1 MYHSKR
7 ISIMKALKYMAGV
20 ILAALALS
28 SCQKE
33 LDIPQKGVLD
43 MDEYYATAGPEEAES
58 LIARVYDLY
67 LDVPEGAQATIFMDI
82 LSDDMYAGGNS
93 FTDNSNDYQ
102 MANNL
107 ICTSSDWAFKN
118 VYPALYKIIYYCNL
132 IIERIP
138 ETSDARVNRVK
149 AEANF
154 MRSICLFQAIR
165 WWGTPP
171 FADHVYASDEI
182 YAPNGNTAEMIE
194 WILKNLKDASDKLP
208 AISAMGAQQEFGA
221 RVSKHAALA
230 YMGKVALW
238 YGTKINDKNM
248 VARAIDPLKTVIMS
262 GLYDLIDDPSQL
274 GRPAADFCKEYIF
287 EHNASESDG
296 YPAYQA
302 DNRHIWRTPRPEH
315 MNLPDQLYPMGWGFC
330 VPTGDFGRFLESH
343 EGGVEKPRFKASI
356 LTYDQIVDMSYTL
369 TSGPGV
375 FAAGIP
381 HCEGYFNAK
390 TLLYREDIISMPGW
404 WKYSKSNVVYMRY
417 AEVLLLYAEA
427 QFVANGDAD
436 GSGADALN
444 VVRRRAQIP
453 EVGALTYQIIKDERR
468 AELFAEQERYFDLV
482 RWGDAATA
490 LKDKGKKW
498 YTFYGYKPG
507 TKEWRVESVQGNGK
521 GWDDKYNLLPF
532 PYEQVAA
539 NKNLVQNPNW

>member
-1 MYHSKR
+1 
-7 ISIMKALKYMAGV
+7 MKALKYMAGV

-330 VPTGDFGRFLESH
+330 VPTGDFGRFLERH

-356 LTYDQIVDMSYTL
+356 LTYDQIMDMSYTL

>member
-1 MYHSKR
+1 
-7 ISIMKALKYMAGV
+7 MKKTI
-20 ILAALALS
+20 ILAISALTVLS
-28 SCQKE
+28 SCQGE

-43 MDEYYATAGPEEAES
+43 MDKYYVEAGPDEAES

-67 LDVPEGAQATIFMDI
+67 LEVPEGAQPQIFVDI

-107 ICTSSDWAFKN
+107 ICTSSDWAFRN
-118 VYPALYKIIYYCNL
+118 VYPGIYKVIYYCNL
-132 IIERIP
+132 ILEKIP
-138 ETSDARVNRVK
+138 ESSDARINRVK

-154 MRSICLFQAIR
+154 MRCICLFQAIR

-171 FADHVYASDEI
+171 FADHVYTADEI
-182 YAPNGNTAEMIE
+182 HAPNGNTDEMIN
-194 WILKNLKDASDKLP
+194 WILENLSDAANKLP
-208 AISAMGAQQEFGA
+208 ALSAMGQQMAFGA

-238 YGTKINDKNM
+238 YGTKTNDKAM
-248 VARAIDPLKTVIMS
+248 VQRAIEPLKTVINS
-262 GLYDLIDDPSQL
+262 GLYGLIDDPSLL

-315 MNLPDQLYPMGWGFC
+315 LNLPDPIYPMGWGFC
-330 VPTGDFGRFLESH
+330 VPTGDFGRFLEAH
-343 EGGVEKPRFKASI
+343 EGGIEKPRFKASI
-356 LTYDQIVDMSYTL
+356 WTYDQLMDMDYTL

-390 TLLYREDIISMPGW
+390 SILYRDDIIQMPGW
-404 WKYSKSNVVYMRY
+404 WKYSMMNVAYMRY

-427 QFVANGDAD
+427 QFVANNDAD
-436 GSGADALN
+436 GSGLKALN
-444 VVRRRAQIP
+444 EVRHRAQIP
-453 EVGALTYQIIKDERR
+453 DVPALTYQIIKDERR

-490 LKDKGKKW
+490 LKDKGKTW
-498 YTFYGYKPG
+498 YTFYGYKEG
-507 TKEWRVESVQGNGK
+507 TKEWKIESTTGNGK
-521 GWDDKYNLLPF
+521 GWDDKYLLLPF
-532 PYEQVAA
+532 PYDQLAA
-539 NKNLVQNPNW
+539 DPNLVQNKGW

>member
-1 MYHSKR
+1 
-7 ISIMKALKYMAGV
+7 MKALKYMAGV

-208 AISAMGAQQEFGA
+208 ALSAMGAQQEFGA

-356 LTYDQIVDMSYTL
+356 LTYDQIMDMSYTL

>member
-1 MYHSKR
+1 
-7 ISIMKALKYMAGV
+7 MKALKYMAGV

-67 LDVPEGAQATIFMDI
+67 LDVPEGAQATIFVDI

-107 ICTSSDWAFKN
+107 ICASSDWAFKN

-274 GRPAADFCKEYIF
+274 GRPAADL
-287 EHNASESDG
+287 
-296 YPAYQA
+296 Q
-302 DNRHIWRTPRPEH
+302 
-315 MNLPDQLYPMGWGFC
+315 
-330 VPTGDFGRFLESH
+330 
-343 EGGVEKPRFKASI
+343 GV
-356 LTYDQIVDMSYTL
+356 
-369 TSGPGV
+369 
-375 FAAGIP
+375 
-381 HCEGYFNAK
+381 YF
-390 TLLYREDIISMPGW
+390 
-404 WKYSKSNVVYMRY
+404 
-417 AEVLLLYAEA
+417 
-427 QFVANGDAD
+427 
-436 GSGADALN
+436 
-444 VVRRRAQIP
+444 
-453 EVGALTYQIIKDERR
+453 
-468 AELFAEQERYFDLV
+468 
-482 RWGDAATA
+482 
-490 LKDKGKKW
+490 
-498 YTFYGYKPG
+498 
-507 TKEWRVESVQGNGK
+507 
-521 GWDDKYNLLPF
+521 
-532 PYEQVAA
+532 
-539 NKNLVQNPNW
+539 

>member
-1 MYHSKR
+1 
-7 ISIMKALKYMAGV
+7 MKALKYMAGV

-67 LDVPEGAQATIFMDI
+67 LEVPEGAQATIFVDI

-194 WILKNLKDASDKLP
+194 WILKNLKDASEKLP
-208 AISAMGAQQEFGA
+208 ALSAMGAQQEFGA

-230 YMGKVALW
+230 LS
-238 YGTKINDKNM
+238 
-248 VARAIDPLKTVIMS
+248 P
-262 GLYDLIDDPSQL
+262 
-274 GRPAADFCKEYIF
+274 
-287 EHNASESDG
+287 
-296 YPAYQA
+296 
-302 DNRHIWRTPRPEH
+302 
-315 MNLPDQLYPMGWGFC
+315 
-330 VPTGDFGRFLESH
+330 
-343 EGGVEKPRFKASI
+343 
-356 LTYDQIVDMSYTL
+356 
-369 TSGPGV
+369 
-375 FAAGIP
+375 
-381 HCEGYFNAK
+381 
-390 TLLYREDIISMPGW
+390 
-404 WKYSKSNVVYMRY
+404 VYMTCI
-417 AEVLLLYAEA
+417 LKC
-427 QFVANGDAD
+427 
-436 GSGADALN
+436 
-444 VVRRRAQIP
+444 RRAPRLQYLWISCLMICMPAETRLPTIP
-453 EVGALTYQIIKDERR
+453 MTIKWLTTSS
-468 AELFAEQERYFDLV
+468 V
-482 RWGDAATA
+482 RQATG
-490 LKDKGKKW
+490 LSKMC
-498 YTFYGYKPG
+498 TRHC
-507 TKEWRVESVQGNGK
+507 TR
-521 GWDDKYNLLPF
+521 
-532 PYEQVAA
+532 
-539 NKNLVQNPNW
+539 

>member
-1 MYHSKR
+1 
-7 ISIMKALKYMAGV
+7 MKALKYMAGV

-67 LDVPEGAQATIFMDI
+67 LEVPEGAQATIFVDI

-194 WILKNLKDASDKLP
+194 WILKNLKDASEKLP
-208 AISAMGAQQEFGA
+208 ALSAMGAQQEFGA

-302 DNRHIWRTPRPEH
+302 DNRHFWRTPRPEL
-315 MNLPDQLYPMGWGFC
+315 MTLPDQLYPMGWGFC
-330 VPTGDFGRFLESH
+330 VPTGDFGRFLERH

-356 LTYDQIVDMSYTL
+356 LTYDQIMDMSYTL

-390 TLLYREDIISMPGW
+390 TLLYR
-404 WKYSKSNVVYMRY
+404 
-417 AEVLLLYAEA
+417 
-427 QFVANGDAD
+427 
-436 GSGADALN
+436 
-444 VVRRRAQIP
+444 
-453 EVGALTYQIIKDERR
+453 
-468 AELFAEQERYFDLV
+468 
-482 RWGDAATA
+482 
-490 LKDKGKKW
+490 
-498 YTFYGYKPG
+498 
-507 TKEWRVESVQGNGK
+507 
-521 GWDDKYNLLPF
+521 
-532 PYEQVAA
+532 
-539 NKNLVQNPNW
+539 

>member
-1 MYHSKR
+1 
-7 ISIMKALKYMAGV
+7 MKALKYMAGV

-330 VPTGDFGRFLESH
+330 VPTGDFGRFLERH
-343 EGGVEKPRFKASI
+343 EGGVEKPRFKAYI
-356 LTYDQIVDMSYTL
+356 LTYDQIMDMSYTL

-404 WKYSKSNVVYMRY
+404 WKYSTSNVAYMRY

-444 VVRRRAQIP
+444 EVRRRAQIP

>member
-1 MYHSKR
+1 
-7 ISIMKALKYMAGV
+7 MKALKYMAGV

-171 FADHVYASDEI
+171 FAEHGYASDE
-182 YAPNGNTAEMIE
+182 
-194 WILKNLKDASDKLP
+194 
-208 AISAMGAQQEFGA
+208 
-221 RVSKHAALA
+221 R
-230 YMGKVALW
+230 
-238 YGTKINDKNM
+238 
-248 VARAIDPLKTVIMS
+248 
-262 GLYDLIDDPSQL
+262 
-274 GRPAADFCKEYIF
+274 
-287 EHNASESDG
+287 
-296 YPAYQA
+296 
-302 DNRHIWRTPRPEH
+302 
-315 MNLPDQLYPMGWGFC
+315 
-330 VPTGDFGRFLESH
+330 
-343 EGGVEKPRFKASI
+343 
-356 LTYDQIVDMSYTL
+356 
-369 TSGPGV
+369 
-375 FAAGIP
+375 
-381 HCEGYFNAK
+381 
-390 TLLYREDIISMPGW
+390 
-404 WKYSKSNVVYMRY
+404 
-417 AEVLLLYAEA
+417 
-427 QFVANGDAD
+427 
-436 GSGADALN
+436 
-444 VVRRRAQIP
+444 
-453 EVGALTYQIIKDERR
+453 
-468 AELFAEQERYFDLV
+468 
-482 RWGDAATA
+482 
-490 LKDKGKKW
+490 
-498 YTFYGYKPG
+498 
-507 TKEWRVESVQGNGK
+507 
-521 GWDDKYNLLPF
+521 
-532 PYEQVAA
+532 
-539 NKNLVQNPNW
+539 

>member
-1 MYHSKR
+1 
-7 ISIMKALKYMAGV
+7 MKALKYMAGV

>member
-1 MYHSKR
+1 
-7 ISIMKALKYMAGV
+7 
-20 ILAALALS
+20 
-28 SCQKE
+28 
-33 LDIPQKGVLD
+33 
-43 MDEYYATAGPEEAES
+43 
-58 LIARVYDLY
+58 
-67 LDVPEGAQATIFMDI
+67 MDI

-356 LTYDQIVDMSYTL
+356 LTYDQIMDMGYTL

-404 WKYSKSNVVYMRY
+404 WKYSKSNVAYMRY

>member
-1 MYHSKR
+1 
-7 ISIMKALKYMAGV
+7 MKALKYMAGV

-67 LDVPEGAQATIFMDI
+67 LEVPEGAQATIFVDI

-194 WILKNLKDASDKLP
+194 WILKNLKDASEKLP
-208 AISAMGAQQEFGA
+208 ALSAMGAQQEFGA

-330 VPTGDFGRFLESH
+330 VPTGDFGRFLERH

-356 LTYDQIVDMSYTL
+356 LTYDQIMDMSYTL

-404 WKYSKSNVVYMRY
+404 WKYSKSNVAYMRY

-444 VVRRRAQIP
+444 KVRRRAQIP

-507 TKEWRVESVQGNGK
+507 TKECRVESVQGNGK